1 MTTPPGG
8 AEGAE
13 AELRTV
19 TELRAVDCALDLSVS
34 GWSLPRA

>member
-13 AELRTV
+13 AELR
-19 TELRAVDCALDLSVS
+19 AVVGALDLNLS